1 LGYLTSPAGRGTP
14 GLRASRYA
22 NPHTVGRP
30 CRACGCVH
38 DQVGAVTAYAHH
50 LAQHPDLVATA
61 RHELAGADLACW
73 CHPHIGLCHA
83 DVLALVVAGAEPL
96 DALAA
101 TIR

>member
-1 LGYLTSPAGRGTP
+1 
-14 GLRASRYA
+14 
-22 NPHTVGRP
+22 
-30 CRACGCVH
+30 
-38 DQVGAVTAYAHH
+38 
-50 LAQHPDLVATA
+50 LVATA